1 MKSSDTISMIKL
13 VLPFPP
19 SLNTYWRNV
28 QGRTIVSRAGR
39 DYRRQVQIDVAARR
53 LRDPSLPKGLSQPLA
68 VTLRVHAPDR
78 RARDLDNL
86 PKGLLD
92 ALTHAGLWED
102 DSLIDEL
109 HIYRCGPIK
118 GGCVVVQVDYSARE
132 LAA

>member
-1 MKSSDTISMIKL
+1 MIRL
-13 VLPFPP
+13 VLPYPP
-19 SLNTYWRNV
+19 SVNTYWRHV
-28 QGRTIVSRAGR
+28 QGRPIVSRAGR
-39 DYRRQVQIDVAARR
+39 EYRQQVVTDIAARR
-53 LRDPSLPKGLSQPLA
+53 RQDSSLPARLQQPLA

-86 PKGLLD
+86 PKALLD
-92 ALTHAGLWED
+92 AITHAGLWED

-118 GGCVVVQVDYSARE
+118 GGCVVVQIDYSARE

>member
-1 MKSSDTISMIKL
+1 VVTGI
-13 VLPFPP
+13 
-19 SLNTYWRNV
+19 
-28 QGRTIVSRAGR
+28 
-39 DYRRQVQIDVAARR
+39 AARR
-53 LRDPSLPKGLSQPLA
+53 RQDPLLPARLQQPLA

-86 PKGLLD
+86 PKALLD
-92 ALTHAGLWED
+92 AITHAGLWED

-118 GGCVVVQVDYSARE
+118 GGCVVVQIDYSARE

>member
-1 MKSSDTISMIKL
+1 MPT
-13 VLPFPP
+13 
-19 SLNTYWRNV
+19 
-28 QGRTIVSRAGR
+28 
-39 DYRRQVQIDVAARR
+39 
-53 LRDPSLPKGLSQPLA
+53 GLCQPLA

-86 PKGLLD
+86 PKALLD

-109 HIYRCGPIK
+109 HIFRCGPIK
-118 GGCVVVQVDYSARE
+118 GGCVVVQVEYSMRE